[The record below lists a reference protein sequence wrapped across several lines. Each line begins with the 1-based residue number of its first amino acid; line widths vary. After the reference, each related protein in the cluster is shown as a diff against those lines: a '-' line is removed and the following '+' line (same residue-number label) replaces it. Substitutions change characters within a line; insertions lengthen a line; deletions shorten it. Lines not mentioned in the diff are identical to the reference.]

1 MVVPLYPHYIPRTR
15 GKGINN
21 NLKLQALF
29 DTENMISPPINWVK
43 PHAIP
48 LRNFL
53 AQLYSNVWRLSILA
67 MNRPFHL
74 PHGTVSTPSWSVHR
88 WFGFH
93 QFGCFSLPAR
103 AQRPGSGVF
112 LAVISSHREWFQ
124 RMEKMNF
131 SMVQRLG
138 KTWWNVVETSWTET
152 WWECGEYKQK
162 HAWIAWKDVH
172 ASNLFVKDLRVP
184 CIMILKHLPVK
195 QVKELQLWN
204 GNVVETLQMRS

>member
-1 MVVPLYPHYIPRTR
+1 MV
-15 GKGINN
+15 
-21 NLKLQALF
+21 
-29 DTENMISPPINWVK
+29 S
-43 PHAIP
+43 
-48 LRNFL
+48 
-53 AQLYSNVWRLSILA
+53 
-67 MNRPFHL
+67 
-74 PHGTVSTPSWSVHR
+74 TVSTPLSWSVHR

-103 AQRPGSGVF
+103 AQRPAGSGVF

-162 HAWIAWKDVH
+162 STGKTETRLNCMERRACIKLIRQRPAGAMHYDFKAPPGETSKRIAT
-172 ASNLFVKDLRVP
+172 
-184 CIMILKHLPVK
+184 LKWQRCRNPADA
-195 QVKELQLWN
+195 
-204 GNVVETLQMRS
+204 